1 MITSISIKNFK
12 AFSDTGNISLGALTL
27 LTGINGRGKSSFL
40 QTLLSLS
47 QSIRNSDQHTLDNL
61 LVNGEWVKLGN
72 FIDIV
77 RQGEPKNEPVRFS
90 LETDATTD
98 NRFELAYV
106 TSSLPQIGE
115 LSSFKVGGKELFS
128 EGSFR
133 NDNAHATD
141 NNFSAPPLSI
151 YTSLVDIQR
160 LYYVAVDRKNA
171 SSEEVYGINY
181 SWPDKSGNNIL
192 NVIYGKGDDFQRE
205 LERKLSEIFDGATFL
220 IKQEGSSLR
229 LYMDSIDDG
238 NLFRPVNVGYGYSYV
253 LSLITCGMLAE
264 KGEFIVVENPEENLR
279 GNVVWKVP
287 DDAEVPTEKAAE
299 VEFQEVGLNQCPVS
313 LREVHQQVIHGF
325 TVYFH
330 HFQGNVVP
338 LEQIL
343 RQHSHPRTYLEYV
356 RRIFIRRPV
365 RLQAVG
371 YLPRR
376 SQIRQE
382 MLPK

>member
-264 KGEFIVVENPEENLR
+264 KGEFIVVENPEAHLHPSAQSA
-279 GNVVWKVP
+279 VMKFICS
-287 DDAEVPTEKAAE
+287 EVIPKGVQVF
-299 VEFQEVGLNQCPVS
+299 VETHSDHIVNAS
-313 LREVHQQVIHGF
+313 LVAVRKGVI
-325 TVYFH
+325 
-330 HFQGNVVP
+330 QNEA
-338 LEQIL
+338 LQIL
-343 RQHSHPRTYLEYV
+343 FFSRDLKQKFNILNLEITDKGRVKNPPQSFCDQYAMDLKV
-356 RRIFIRRPV
+356 LMGF
-365 RLQAVG
+365 
-371 YLPRR
+371 
-376 SQIRQE
+376 
-382 MLPK
+382 